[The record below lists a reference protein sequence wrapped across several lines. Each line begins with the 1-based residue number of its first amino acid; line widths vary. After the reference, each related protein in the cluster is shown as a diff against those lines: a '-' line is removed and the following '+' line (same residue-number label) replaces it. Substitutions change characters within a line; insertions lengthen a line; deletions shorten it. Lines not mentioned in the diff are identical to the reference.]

1 MVAPGFAEV
10 QLLDVLVPE
19 HGGGGSAVEDGVVLA
34 AAEDQVLGAHC
45 KRSHCV
51 AQHSACYIED

>member
-19 HGGGGSAVEDGVVLA
+19 HGGGGSAVEDSVFLA
-34 AAEDQVLGAHC
+34 AAQDQVLGAHC

-51 AQHSACYIED
+51 T